1 MHSMLRAPLLLIAIL
16 TAACASPDPAGSKSA
31 AAGKAP
37 AAESPRKDEA
47 EIVTG
52 SRLPVRGA
60 QSVRTIDK
68 EEIMRDSRVI
78 GVPAKGN

>member
-1 MHSMLRAPLLLIAIL
+1 MHPARCLAITL
-16 TAACASPDPAGSKSA
+16 ALMSAACASPDPAGSKPETA
-31 AAGKAP
+31 AKSSRVEP
-37 AAESPRKDEA
+37 ARKDEA
-47 EIVTG
+47 EVVTG

-60 QSVRTIDK
+60 QPVRTIDK